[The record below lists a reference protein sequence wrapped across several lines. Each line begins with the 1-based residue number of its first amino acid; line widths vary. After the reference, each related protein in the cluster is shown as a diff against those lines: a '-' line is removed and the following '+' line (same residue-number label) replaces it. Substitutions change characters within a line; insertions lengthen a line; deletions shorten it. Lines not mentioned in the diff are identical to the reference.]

1 MAQNIYSESTPNLQK
16 KGRKTGANLRE
27 QVRDPE
33 EQEGKKEKEENI
45 DESSLRNS
53 SEDYTP
59 DTLEDITPRNVY
71 YIFIFYN

>member
-33 EQEGKKEKEENI
+33 EQEGKKEKDWMCGACLKCSSCGVANI
-45 DESSLRNS
+45 KTYSKVNQF
-53 SEDYTP
+53 T
-59 DTLEDITPRNVY
+59 IV
-71 YIFIFYN
+71 